1 MANLKEEEN
10 LSPGQKLFISCKI
23 GDYDNVQKILDEI
36 NELNDDER
44 VRNAPTYG
52 FL

>member
-1 MANLKEEEN
+1 MANLKEEAN

-44 VRNAPTYG
+44 VRKALIYSI
-52 FL
+52 L